1 MTQIETS
8 ADDESF
14 GAFAFHAGLPGAI
27 RSLDNEELRALLV
40 ALLTEWRART
50 LPPDSD

>member
-1 MTQIETS
+1 MTQSQTPA
-8 ADDESF
+8 ADKDSF

-27 RSLDNEELRALLV
+27 RSLENEELRVLLI

-50 LPPDSD
+50 LPSE